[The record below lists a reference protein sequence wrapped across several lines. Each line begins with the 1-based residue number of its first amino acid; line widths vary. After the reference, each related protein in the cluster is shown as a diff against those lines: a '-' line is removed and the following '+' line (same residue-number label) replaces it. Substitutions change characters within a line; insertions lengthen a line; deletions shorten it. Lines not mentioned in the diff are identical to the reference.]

1 MNIDIMAYNGTI
13 RDYEV
18 LDEKNTKVNY
28 VNGSSI
34 ILEDS
39 RKEIDHDLQ
48 EQVSYLVRHRSNLKQ
63 AFNYKGCAS
72 VWFISGVLSTISCI
86 GTGEITVFCVL
97 SWLNV
102 LMQTLTC
109 YINCRQIGSNVY
121 PIYPSLLKA
130 KREIEKYKLYLEN
143 EYSIND
149 YLARLGESNLE
160 QNAFDG
166 TLNGV
171 QKLTFKQMKKI
182 VEEAKK

>member
-28 VNGSSI
+28 VNGTSV

-39 RKEIDHDLQ
+39 RREIDDDLQ
-48 EQVSYLVRHRSNLKQ
+48 DQVSYLLRHRHNLKQ

-72 VWFISGVLSTISCI
+72 VWFISGIFSTISCM

-102 LMQTLTC
+102 FLQTLTAFL
-109 YINCRQIGSNVY
+109 NCRQIGNNVY
-121 PIYPSLLKA
+121 PFYPSLLKT
-130 KREIEKYKLYLEN
+130 KNEMEKYRLYLEN

-149 YLARLGESNLE
+149 YLFRLGESNLE

-171 QKLTFKQMKKI
+171 QKLTLKQMKKI